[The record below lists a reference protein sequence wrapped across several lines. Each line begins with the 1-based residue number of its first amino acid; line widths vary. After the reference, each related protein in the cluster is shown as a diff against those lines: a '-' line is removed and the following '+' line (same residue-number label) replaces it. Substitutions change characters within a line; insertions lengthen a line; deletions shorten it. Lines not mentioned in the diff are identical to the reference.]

1 MLVPCSVNRSRD
13 DQLWIGI
20 AERVSFM
27 PVVRAVGEGL
37 WFSGEGAA
45 CGAVVVF

>member
-1 MLVPCSVNRSRD
+1 MLVLCPANRSWD

-37 WFSGEGAA
+37 WCSGEGAA